1 MTELGQFALFMAVG
15 AGAIGIF
22 FGPIG
27 KAIGRLIEGRRR
39 DGGSDTVASDL
50 QARVEQLEL
59 ESERMRMAE
68 LEERLDFAERMLTN
82 IEPSAPL
89 PGRLDQ

>member
-1 MTELGQFALFMAVG
+1 VTELGQFALFMAVG

-22 FGPIG
+22 FGPVG
-27 KAIGRLIEGRRR
+27 KALGRLIEGRKR
-39 DGGSDTVASDL
+39 DGGSDAIVSEL
-50 QARVEQLEL
+50 QARVAQLEA
-59 ESERMRMAE
+59 ERMRMAE

-82 IEPSAPL
+82 IEPSARL

>member
-27 KAIGRLIEGRRR
+27 KAIGRLIEGQRR
-39 DGGSDTVASDL
+39 DSDTVASDL